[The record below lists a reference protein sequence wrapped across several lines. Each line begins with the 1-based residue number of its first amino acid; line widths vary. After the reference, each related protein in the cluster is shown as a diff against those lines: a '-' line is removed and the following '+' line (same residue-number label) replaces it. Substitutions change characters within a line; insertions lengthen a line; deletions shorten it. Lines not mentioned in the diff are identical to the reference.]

1 MIASGKKPL
10 SRPVARYFAYT
21 NLCHLFLMPISIFF
35 VRKLGFAVLSV
46 TKINEDLPTTADQS
60 NVRVGFSVG
69 TAARATVLA
78 R

>member
-1 MIASGKKPL
+1 MC
-10 SRPVARYFAYT
+10 V
-21 NLCHLFLMPISIFF
+21 NFLVPISIFF
-35 VRKLGFAVLSV
+35 VIPDPQQKPLSFCSKKKKGRLFALSLAS
-46 TKINEDLPTTADQS
+46 KINEHLPTADPS